1 MLLKLDFQTTIVIC
15 VIKYNMIYFTDFRR
29 RFVSLLS
36 YQFKTFKP
44 SMALSILQEKNLKSK
59 EKSMYDEAI

>member
-15 VIKYNMIYFTDFRR
+15 AIKYNMIFFTDFRR

-44 SMALSILQEKNLKSK
+44 SMALSILQEKSLKSK
-59 EKSMYDEAI
+59 EKSMYDKDI